1 MLLTDTL
8 KNLLVDMEV
17 DKEGFK
23 QFFQQ
28 LDEDGSGQI
37 DKNEIALFLINMKRI
52 KEPSEKEKN

>member
-1 MLLTDTL
+1 
-8 KNLLVDMEV
+8 MEV